1 MALIKVQNKTTLL
14 RLVAGR
20 LQISGSQA
28 KKILDARQVFVNNK
42 RVWIASYKLIPGDIV
57 ELNAEKL
64 LQAKKPE
71 PVQKLYEDEQYM
83 IFNKPAGL
91 NTNGPHS
98 FEHLVRMKFHNP
110 SLIVVHR
117 LDKDTSGCLIVA
129 KSMEILEQTKKL
141 FKSHSVKKVYMA
153 IAMGR
158 IEQTHMILKN
168 PLDGQEAV
176 TKLMVIKSNNLASL
190 LRVEIVTGRKHQIRR
205 HLKGIFHP
213 IIGDKH
219 YNRNL
224 LKNPAYREF
233 AAQLLYAK
241 EVSFINPY
249 TNKEIFA
256 KAEPNKTFK
265 EAQKILL
272 GR

>member
-1 MALIKVQNKTTLL
+1 MPLIQVQNKTTLL
-14 RLVAGR
+14 KLVAGR

-42 RVWIASYKLIPGDIV
+42 RVWIAGYKLLPGDIV
-57 ELNAEKL
+57 EVNAEKFL
-64 LQAKKPE
+64 SAKKPE
-71 PVQKLYEDEQYM
+71 RVEKLYEDEQYM

-110 SLIVVHR
+110 SLTAVHR

-129 KSMEILEQTKKL
+129 KSKEIFEKTKEL
-141 FKSHSVKKVYMA
+141 FKSHSIKKVYMA
-153 IAMGR
+153 IAMGK
-158 IEQTHMILKN
+158 IAQTHMVLKN
-168 PLDGQEAV
+168 PLSGREAV
-176 TKLMVIKSNNLASL
+176 TKFMVLKSNNLASL

-205 HLKGIFHP
+205 HLKGIGHP
-213 IIGDKH
+213 VIGDKH
-219 YNRNL
+219 YNRNIL
-224 LKNPAYREF
+224 RNPAYREF
-233 AAQLLYAK
+233 NTQLLFAK

-256 KAEPNKTFK
+256 KAEANQTFK
-265 EAQKILL
+265 EAQKTLF